1 MDSMADEDSDSL
13 CENINNLT
21 GDLRG
26 PSKVLD
32 ACQKI
37 NAKSL
42 VNFISEKFNLRTF
55 TFITLVE
62 ISPI

>member
-1 MDSMADEDSDSL
+1 MADEDSDSL

-26 PSKVLD
+26 ASKVLD
-32 ACQKI
+32 ACKKI

-42 VNFISEKFNLRTF
+42 VNLISEKFNLRTF